1 MERLKARVYAVSV
14 LVLLAGLLAT
24 GSKPNRPDPKSEGWM
39 EGHLPRQIGSFS
51 FVPGPDNPEQTYRM
65 EQATYDLLKPYGIV
79 CRVYRAGAEAYDVVV
94 IASSSRETFHDPSVC
109 FSGQGWDFDR
119 LSTVRIPT
127 RTRGEVPATLAVRN
141 RKGSNEPE
149 RLALYFYKS
158 EEGFVPSTL
167 LIKWELFKAQLLRRR
182 ATDGIFY
189 RFIPLHARPSEAD
202 TLRFAGEF
210 LDSAAATSK
219 GYF

>member
-1 MERLKARVYAVSV
+1 LERLKARVYVASV
-14 LVLLAGLLAT
+14 LVLLAGLVAT
-24 GSKPNRPDPKSEGWM
+24 GSKPKRPEPKSEAWM
-39 EGHLPRQIGSFS
+39 EQHLPWQVGVFS

-65 EQATYDLLKPYGIV
+65 EESTYELLKPYGIV
-79 CRVYRAGAEAYDVVV
+79 CRVYRSGGEAYDVVV

-119 LSTVRIPT
+119 MSTVRIPT
-127 RTRGEVPATLAVRN
+127 RTRGNVPATLAVRS
-141 RKGSNEPE
+141 RKGSDEPE
-149 RLALYFYKS
+149 RLALYLYKS
-158 EEGFVPSTL
+158 EDGFVPSTL

-189 RFIPLHARPSEAD
+189 RFIPLHPQPSEAD

-210 LDSAAATSK
+210 LDAAAASSQ
-219 GYF
+219 GYL